1 MNPRDIQLNIRKA
14 KKMQIKVI
22 CLREEKDKIENL
34 LEDTNKLIFVDDIKD
49 IKSRDCIVLSS
60 LLVAQVCKKIDLSKN
75 NNLYLYTNDKIID
88 TNNTNQLLALR
99 KKALDKSDFSLAK
112 SINKIL
118 IDIDFIKKNT
128 LPLSSPSY
136 LQIESTSYCNTECIM
151 CSHYYNKNKSAKHL
165 TIDTLNKCQDAIK
178 LSYEISLNGMGEP
191 FISPF
196 ISDQIDFYASF
207 GNRIVTNTNLS
218 YLNARLLSQ
227 IDENCDW
234 LEISIDGAD
243 KKTYEAIRKNLKF
256 ENLLENLSK
265 LQAKSPNLRKH
276 IASVIMRQNVRQM
289 PEMVKFAKKYHANII
304 TFMTLNSNL
313 IIDNQRDEMS
323 NYPKVL
329 AYYSNLALEMGDK
342 LGIDVVVPNSQKIDR
357 NISYEDI
364 KNDLEKMDSYPYYK
378 SEEDYQMMMETSHI
392 INKYLENNDEI
403 QRDTQKSKVK
413 CQEICDWMLNSS
425 YIDLDGNVAMCCR
438 NQSFHLGNVNKE
450 GSFNKVWQG
459 KFAQKI
465 REIFYSGYLPESC
478 LKCGLIESGNLKYL
492 TVDINKSFYQ
502 DPVYK
507 IKQKAILNEL
517 IKNERT
523 L

>member
-1 MNPRDIQLNIRKA
+1 
-14 KKMQIKVI
+14 MQIIVI
-22 CLREEKDKIENL
+22 CLKEEKDKIKNL

-49 IKSRDCIVLSS
+49 INLRDCIVLSS
-60 LLVAQVCKKIDLSKN
+60 LLVAQVCKKIDLSRSKN
-75 NNLYLYTNDKIID
+75 LFLYTNDKIID
-88 TNNTNQLLALR
+88 TNNTDHLLALR

-128 LPLSSPSY
+128 LTLSSPTY
-136 LQIESTSYCNTECIM
+136 IQIESTSYCNTECIM

-165 TIDTLNKCQDAIK
+165 TTDTLNKCQDAIK

-196 ISDQIDFYASF
+196 ISDQIDFYANF

-276 IASVIMRQNVRQM
+276 IASVIMRQNVRKM
-289 PEMVKFAKKYHANII
+289 PEMVKFAKKYQANII

-342 LGIDVVVPNSQKIDR
+342 VGIDVVVPNSQKIDR

-378 SEEDYQMMMETSHI
+378 SEEDYQKMMDISLI

-413 CQEICDWMLNSS
+413 CQGICDWMLSSS

-450 GSFNKVWQG
+450 GSFKKVWQG

-492 TVDINKSFYQ
+492 TVEINESFYQ

-507 IKQKAILNEL
+507 IKQKSILNEL